1 MGLNGKRG
9 KNNMENKLEKI
20 KIIFVP
26 GNGGDGNSL
35 YGWFF
40 YLKNEFEKMGLEV
53 LAPVYPDPALA
64 RAEYWLP
71 FIEKLG
77 LDEKIILVGHSSRA
91 IAIMKLAEKY
101 KILGSVLVSAYYTGL
116 GLESEKLSGYFNEP
130 FDWETIRKN
139 QNWIIQFN
147 STDDPFIPIAE
158 AHFVHKKLNSDYHE
172 LTQGHFSLL
181 DTFPELVEAVKSKL
195 K

>member
-1 MGLNGKRG
+1 
-9 KNNMENKLEKI
+9 MENKLGKI

-35 YGWFF
+35 YGWFS

-71 FIEKLG
+71 FIENLKP
-77 LDEKIILVGHSSRA
+77 DDKTILIGHSSGA
-91 IAIMKLAEKY
+91 IAIMRLAEKH
-101 KILGSVLVSAYYTGL
+101 KILGSVLVSAYCTDL
-116 GLESEKLSGYFNEP
+116 GMESEKLSGYFNKP
-130 FDWETIRKN
+130 FDWEAIKKN

-147 STDDPFIPIAE
+147 SIDDPFIPITE
-158 AHFVHKKLNSDYHE
+158 AHFVHEKLNSEYYE
-172 LTQGHFSLL
+172 LTQGHFYPQ
-181 DTFPELVEAVKSKL
+181 DTFPELLNAVKLKL